1 MSLGE
6 QVPEIRFSE
15 KWGDAGKSSK
25 ALHVKNYQKSNVKK
39 LAKIEICYALPLAHF
54 HGTAFGYPKP
64 GLREHC
70 TCNTTK

>member
-1 MSLGE
+1 MGVMLASQARLFF
-6 QVPEIRFSE
+6 IF
-15 KWGDAGKSSK
+15 

-39 LAKIEICYALPLAHF
+39 MAKIEICYALPLAHF